1 MISRTSISA
10 SLRMAQPKILRRFFF
25 GKKVVPESKQQE
37 GAPNDQESSQAAPVD
52 NRIVFEL
59 DPKFFSG
66 ERIKHVDLKTFEAFS
81 NLFSESYP
89 KISSK
94 FMKEMNALYAE
105 HAEVNF
111 SKGEIK
117 RLEEINKINEKKIH
131 AAEANIK
138 EQAKEM
144 EEVHDRMLKEKNKEK
159 TFAISKF
166 AKDLLEILDNIERSI
181 STLEKQKSQISAFDE
196 LHARI
201 KAVQD
206 DGQAILHKFGIKK
219 MEGIIGSTVNLNHH
233 DIIAA
238 IPWPGRNDEE
248 VIDVT
253 QSGYFI
259 GERVLRPAKVVVV
272 KNS

>member
-1 MISRTSISA
+1 MITRTSIS
-10 SLRMAQPKILRRFFF
+10 SGLRMTQPKTLRRLFF
-25 GKKVVPESKQQE
+25 GKKNVAESKIDIDPSN
-37 GAPNDQESSQAAPVD
+37 GKESSGNTTID
-52 NRIVFEL
+52 NRILFEL
-59 DPKFFSG
+59 DLKFFSG
-66 ERIKHVDLKTFEAFS
+66 ERVKHVDLKAFESLSA
-81 NLFSESYP
+81 LFSESSP
-89 KISSK
+89 KIASK
-94 FMKEMNALYAE
+94 FMKEMNSLYAE
-105 HAEVNF
+105 QAEVNF

-131 AAEANIK
+131 AAEANIR
-138 EQAKEM
+138 EQAREM
-144 EEVHDRMLKEKNKEK
+144 EEVHDRMLKEKSKEK

-181 STLEKQKSQISAFDE
+181 STLEKQKSQISAFDA

-201 KAVQD
+201 KAAQD

-219 MEGIIGSTVNLNHH
+219 MEGIIGTSVNLNYH